1 MRRALMA
8 VAGAL
13 VLAATFVVSEAS
25 PAAAAGGL
33 SPAEKKEIEQI
44 VREYLLANPDVLVDS
59 LRVYEERQRKTAEK
73 DARGAIAANRD
84 DLERDGAS
92 PVAGNPQG
100 DVTVVEFFDYRC
112 GYCKKALPAI
122 QELLKSDPK
131 VRWVFRDFPILGQ
144 DSVVAAQYA
153 LAAWTVAPD
162 KYLPFHV
169 ALMESRGEMTEPRV
183 LEIARKVGLDINK
196 LKQAR
201 ENPEVKDKIDRTYDL
216 ARKLQINGTPAF
228 IVGSQL
234 IPGAVDLATL
244 RQLVAAARAG

>member
-1 MRRALMA
+1 MA

-13 VLAATFVVSEAS
+13 VLAATFVVSGAS

-169 ALMESRGEMTEPRV
+169 ALMESRGEMSEPRV
-183 LEIARKVGLDINK
+183 LEIARKVGLDIDK

-201 ENPEVKDKIDRTYDL
+201 ESPEVKDKIDRTYDL

-228 IVGSQL
+228 IVGGQL
-234 IPGAVDLATL
+234 LPGVVDLATL

>member
-1 MRRALMA
+1 MDT
-8 VAGAL
+8 AGAAA
-13 VLAATFVVSEAS
+13 LAATFVSGMG
-25 PAAAAGGL
+25 PAAAENGL
-33 SPAEKKEIEQI
+33 SPANKKEIEQI
-44 VREYLLANPDVLVDS
+44 VREYILANPDVLLDS
-59 LRVYEERQRKTAEK
+59 LRAYEERQRKVAEK

-84 DLERDGAS
+84 ELERGGA
-92 PVAGNPQG
+92 PVAGNPNG

-131 VRWVFRDFPILGQ
+131 VRWVFRDFPILGP
-144 DSVVAAQYA
+144 DSVTAAQYA
-153 LAAWTVAPD
+153 LAGWKVAPD

-169 ALMESRGEMTEPRV
+169 ALMETRGEISEARI
-183 LEIARKVGLDINK
+183 LDAARKVGIDPEK

-201 ENPEVKDKIDRTYDL
+201 DNPEIKDSIDRTYEL

-228 IVGSQL
+228 IVGGQL
-234 IPGAVDLATL
+234 VPGAIDAETL